1 MGLLLHDYTYM
12 RKLPNVGTLRKSVA
26 SLFEQLLVE
35 CRGEWQVNDDSIVD
49 GEATYDSH

>member
-1 MGLLLHDYTYM
+1 M
-12 RKLPNVGTLRKSVA
+12 V

-49 GEATYDSH
+49 GEATYDPH